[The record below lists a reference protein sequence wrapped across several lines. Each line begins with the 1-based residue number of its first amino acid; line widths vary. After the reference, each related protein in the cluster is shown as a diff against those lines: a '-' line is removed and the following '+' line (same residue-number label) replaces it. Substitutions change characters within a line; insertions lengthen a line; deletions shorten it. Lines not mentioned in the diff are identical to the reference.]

1 MIAFLRSNGNSYYY
15 SEQEKIWLFFINFP
29 PVAKF
34 DPWYLAREVT
44 DSFEILR
51 FDNMPRDIVS
61 VTAAISRT
69 HLWQATVWC
78 AF

>member
-1 MIAFLRSNGNSYYY
+1 MIAFWRSNGNFYYY
-15 SEQEKIWLFFINFP
+15 SEQEKFWLFFINFP

-44 DSFEILR
+44 DSFEIFR

-61 VTAAISRT
+61 VTAAISPT
-69 HLWQATVWC
+69 YLWQATVWF